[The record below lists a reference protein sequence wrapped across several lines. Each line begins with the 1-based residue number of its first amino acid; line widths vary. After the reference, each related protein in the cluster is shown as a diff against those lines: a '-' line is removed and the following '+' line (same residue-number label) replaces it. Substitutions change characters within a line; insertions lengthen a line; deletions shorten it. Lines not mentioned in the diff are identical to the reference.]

1 MMIEWW
7 TRSYSIIIIVS
18 WTMDFWRWW
27 ENSWIEWID
36 NERYGLMIIG
46 LVDQIF
52 LVYVK
57 WKDMDG
63 ISAILEKWE
72 LKVMKMIV
80 FELDIPSLSLEGI
93 EMRGYFGEVKEMICS
108 SMIDWLIMIKMLI
121 LLNTFAPN
129 RSDRREG
136 RFLHTNDS

>member
-1 MMIEWW
+1 
-7 TRSYSIIIIVS
+7 
-18 WTMDFWRWW
+18 
-27 ENSWIEWID
+27 
-36 NERYGLMIIG
+36 MIIG

-72 LKVMKMIV
+72 LKVMNMIV

-93 EMRGYFGEVKEMICS
+93 EMRGYFGEVKELICS
-108 SMIDWLIMIKMLI
+108 SIIDWLIMIKMLI
-121 LLNTFAPN
+121 LLNT
-129 RSDRREG
+129 
-136 RFLHTNDS
+136 